1 GLAQRVDDPAEEPVT
16 DGHRQHPAGPLDLL
30 ALLDA
35 GEVAED
41 HHADLADV
49 EVQRDTERAVGEL
62 QQLVGQR
69 RGQALDMGDAVA
81 RVGDNADL
89 LAGNLGRVRRDEALE
104 SATDLVGGDGQL
116 GHRLLPLISAR
127 ATRGDT
133 ESITE
138 SSTKSI
144 VVTTWSARRGLR

>member
-1 GLAQRVDDPAEEPVT
+1 
-16 DGHRQHPAGPLDLL
+16 
-30 ALLDA
+30 
-35 GEVAED
+35 
-41 HHADLADV
+41 
-49 EVQRDTERAVGEL
+49 RAVGEL
-62 QQLVGQR
+62 QQLVGHR

-144 VVTTWSARRGLR
+144 VVTTWSARRGLRRAFAARSRRRGRSRHAR